1 MLCIHAAI
9 MGASLLVHRGWR
21 ASPAA
26 VYLAPASVLA
36 RRQAALL
43 PRRGSAGVEI
53 HGAARTAAMHIGP
66 TVRKA
71 AVSVVHA
78 ADLASVGDSSAGY
91 RRALVKNQLPAAIAP
106 FPQRAAQAGAGG
118 QGAAGMSQRAV
129 GHECCIGG
137 QLADLEIADA
147 AGVERLR
154 RQVGQGGRARPDM
167 ARAAEFDEFVGQQ
180 GRQPGAVG
188 AHRLALQRR
197 FQGLQLDRQVRGTW
211 SGWFRHQM
219 GNAPAPETFRLATLS
234 LEKYLICPRPMA

>member
-36 RRQAALL
+36 RRQAELL
-43 PRRGSAGVEI
+43 PRRGSAGIEI
-53 HGAARTAAMHIGP
+53 HGAARTAAMHMGP

-91 RRALVKNQLPAAIAP
+91 RRALVKNHLPAAIAP

-129 GHECCIGG
+129 GHECRIAG

-147 AGVERLR
+147 AGAERLR
-154 RQVGQGGRARPDM
+154 R
-167 ARAAEFDEFVGQQ
+167 
-180 GRQPGAVG
+180 
-188 AHRLALQRR
+188 
-197 FQGLQLDRQVRGTW
+197 
-211 SGWFRHQM
+211 
-219 GNAPAPETFRLATLS
+219 
-234 LEKYLICPRPMA
+234 